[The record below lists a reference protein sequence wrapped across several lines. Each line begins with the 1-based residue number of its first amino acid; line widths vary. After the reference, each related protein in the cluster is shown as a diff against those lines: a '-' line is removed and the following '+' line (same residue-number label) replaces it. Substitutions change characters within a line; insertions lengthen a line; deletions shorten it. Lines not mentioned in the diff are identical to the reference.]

1 MAEFDESLL
10 RIGANAGWRRAEAT
24 GLITFPFWP
33 PFHSEVLHQVGLSED
48 VHPGVREGTPFSS
61 LRDLLLEWD
70 EPLAARFIVLLA
82 EHVMIASLARYRDGA
97 PVLTRDEIDT
107 YIRATFDFWNAFTR
121 P

>member
-1 MAEFDESLL
+1 MAEFDETLL
-10 RIGANAGWRRAEAT
+10 RIGANAGWRRAEET

-61 LRDLLLEWD
+61 LRDILFEYE

-82 EHVMIASLARYRDGA
+82 EDVMIASLARYRYGE
-97 PVLTRDEIDT
+97 PVLTRADIET
-107 YIRATFDFWNAFTR
+107 YVRAASGFWDGFTR

>member
-10 RIGANAGWRRAEAT
+10 RAGANAGWRRAEAT

-61 LRDLLLEWD
+61 LRDILLESK
-70 EPLAARFIVLLA
+70 EPLAGRYIALLA
-82 EHVMIASLARYRDGA
+82 EHVMLASLSRYRYGE
-97 PVLTRDEIDT
+97 PVLSRSDIES
-107 YIRATFDFWNAFTR
+107 YISATSDFWDGFTR